1 MSNFILDTDKKV
13 KEKLD
18 MLQSISD
25 IQIATKL
32 LEESKQSENV
42 FDDHY
47 KKLKCEL
54 TTLDRSV
61 NNLIISQILFPFI
74 LFIFIFDLHS

>member
-1 MSNFILDTDKKV
+1 MSNFILETDKKV

-47 KKLKCEL
+47 KKLNCEL

-61 NNLIISQILFPFI
+61 NYLKNHIYLIFN
-74 LFIFIFDLHS
+74 IFNN